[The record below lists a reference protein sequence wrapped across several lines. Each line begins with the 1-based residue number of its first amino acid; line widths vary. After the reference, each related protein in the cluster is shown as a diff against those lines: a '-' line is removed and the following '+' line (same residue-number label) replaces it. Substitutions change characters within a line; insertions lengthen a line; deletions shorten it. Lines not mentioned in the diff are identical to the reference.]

1 MDDKIDMCENSF
13 NCLLCLIYTKE
24 LALIAAIS
32 PLKIILVLFVI
43 WFLLHSN
50 ASAAIPTLDMGL
62 VVSGDLALT
71 ARQVP
76 YFKTTDSLFPSGS
89 TSLEYLEKNRVEQ
102 ITNIETSYRYA
113 FKTYLKSEIKPV
125 FPVHISQS
133 VLNSK
138 SKKRWSVL
146 ETKIDSILA
155 FDTKTKQ
162 TIQFRL
168 DEVSPDPYDRGAV
181 LTLKDAF
188 LKRIPQD
195 KAATL
200 TTVPQGQRFSVIKY
214 INGYAEVSFKTYIGY
229 ILVTELITKFDFAKF
244 AFANNQWHLIQRR
257 EFDSLVTAQNKKL
270 HFNDITGIVTPAGI
284 GLIASKN
291 QKVPLWSRIE
301 TVKTKKSIWV
311 QSKIKGHGAIWWKA
325 ETEAD
330 DSVYTID
337 ELLKKEIASVSF
349 HPTNPLKAILSAHG
363 AYMTEDGYHWKPL
376 KQFKNFHGPVHY
388 FNDLMIFV
396 GNYRSTDFGKTF
408 ENYIQID
415 KLASAIEIQ
424 LGFLPRRLQV
434 KRITTLPNYQ
444 IKIELETGNRKI
456 YLQSPLFAQNWIVTK
471 N

>member
-1 MDDKIDMCENSF
+1 M
-13 NCLLCLIYTKE
+13 
-24 LALIAAIS
+24 
-32 PLKIILVLFVI
+32 LFVI
-43 WFLLHSN
+43 WFLLHST
-50 ASAAIPTLDMGL
+50 ASAAIPTIDMGT
-62 VVSGDLALT
+62 VQSGDLALT
-71 ARQVP
+71 IRQVP
-76 YFKTTDSLFPSGS
+76 YFKSTSSLFPSGS

-102 ITNIETSYRYA
+102 IASTETTYRYA
-113 FKTYLKSEIKPV
+113 KKVYLKSEIKPV
-125 FPVHISQS
+125 FPVHMSQS

-146 ETKIDSILA
+146 ETKVDSILA

-162 TIQFRL
+162 TTQFRL

-181 LTLKDAF
+181 LTLKDVF
-188 LKRIPQD
+188 LKRVPDD
-195 KAATL
+195 KSAVL

-214 INGYAEVSFKTYIGY
+214 LNGYAEVSFKTYIGY
-229 ILVTELITKFDFAKF
+229 IPVNELITKFDFAKF
-244 AFANNQWHLIQRR
+244 AFAKNQWHLILRR
-257 EFDSLVTAQNKKL
+257 DFDSLLTAQNKKL
-270 HFNDITGIVTPAGI
+270 NFNDITGIVTPEGI

-291 QKVPLWSRIE
+291 QKIPLWSRVE
-301 TVKTKKSIWV
+301 TVKTKKLIWY
-311 QSKIKGHGAIWWKA
+311 QSKIKGHGAVWWKA

-330 DSVYTID
+330 DLVYTID
-337 ELLKKEIASVSF
+337 DLLKKEIASVSF

-363 AYMTEDGYHWKPL
+363 AFITEDGYHWRPL

-415 KLASAIEIQ
+415 KLASAIENQ

-456 YLQSPLFAQNWIVTK
+456 NLQSPLFAQNWVVTK